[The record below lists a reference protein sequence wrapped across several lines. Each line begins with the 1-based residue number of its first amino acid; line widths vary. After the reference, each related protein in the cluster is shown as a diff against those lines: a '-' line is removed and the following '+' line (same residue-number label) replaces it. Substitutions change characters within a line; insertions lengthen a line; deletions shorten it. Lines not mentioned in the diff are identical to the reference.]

1 MLVIVRETG
10 EVFSI
15 GEEITV
21 QVLAIHG
28 NQIRLG
34 IEAPRRVKVHRAE
47 VYERIAKRL
56 SSQSKVKVEGEV
68 PDTSS

>member
-1 MLVIVRETG
+1 MLVIMRDAG

-15 GEEITV
+15 GDDITI
-21 QVLAIHG
+21 QILAIHG

-34 IEAPRRVKVHRAE
+34 VEAPRHVKVHRAE
-47 VYERIAKRL
+47 VYKRIAQRL
-56 SSQSKVKVEGEV
+56 SLQTAKANRAA